1 MGKLRLAVGP
11 QVFVAETAH
20 DLEVTLVTGHHQDL
34 FENLRR
40 LWQCIKLARIDP
52 AGNQIV
58 ARAFRRAFGQHRR
71 FDFDEV
77 ATVKEVAHRLGDAVA
92 QYQIVLHFRP
102 AQVQIAIFQPNGL
115 IDVHIVLNIERRCLG
130 RIEDADLFAAHFD
143 RAGFH
148 CRIYGFRRAQANRT
162 AHAEDIFGPDA
173 VRFEQRRLID
183 FR

>member
-1 MGKLRLAVGP
+1 M
-11 QVFVAETAH
+11 
-20 DLEVTLVTGHHQDL
+20 EVTLVAGHHQDL

-92 QYQIVLHFRP
+92 QYQIVLHFRST
-102 AQVQIAIFQPNGL
+102 QVQIAVFQPNGF
-115 IDVHIVLNIERRCLG
+115 IDVHIVLNVERRCLG
-130 RIEDADLFAAHFD
+130 WIENADLFAAHFD
-143 RAGFH
+143 RTGFH
-148 CRIYGFRRAQANRT
+148 RRIHGFRRTQTNRAT
-162 AHAEDIFGPDA
+162 HAEDIFGSDA
-173 VRFEQRRLID
+173 VRFE
-183 FR
+183 